1 MQGCTTTGYIGI
13 LRAAPPKN
21 SVAEKLPSTSFPREE
36 MALTAM
42 AAINIVA
49 RTLRTIVDHLIPC
62 VDSQNPSQP
71 PCRRSTPEIYSP
83 AALLLMSLNAHYKQ
97 IAQGVLSAESGTHEC
112 QSAGAI
118 PTHPSQTDLILASK
132 IATFYVFFQ
141 KRN

>member
-1 MQGCTTTGYIGI
+1 
-13 LRAAPPKN
+13 
-21 SVAEKLPSTSFPREE
+21 
-36 MALTAM
+36 MAMGT
-42 AAINIVA
+42 IPIVA
-49 RTLRTIVDHLIPC
+49 RILRTIGHHLTPC
-62 VDSQNPSQP
+62 ANSRNPSQP
-71 PCRRSTPEIYSP
+71 PCWRSSLQTYSP
-83 AALLLMSLNAHYKQ
+83 AALLLMSLSAHYKQ

>member
-1 MQGCTTTGYIGI
+1 MICGVPEYLLYESLLYASRTSSLQTY
-13 LRAAPPKN
+13 
-21 SVAEKLPSTSFPREE
+21 ST
-36 MALTAM
+36 
-42 AAINIVA
+42 
-49 RTLRTIVDHLIPC
+49 
-62 VDSQNPSQP
+62 
-71 PCRRSTPEIYSP
+71 

-141 KRN
+141 KRNYLGVLVLNLVSSS

>member
-1 MQGCTTTGYIGI
+1 M
-13 LRAAPPKN
+13 
-21 SVAEKLPSTSFPREE
+21 
-36 MALTAM
+36 
-42 AAINIVA
+42 
-49 RTLRTIVDHLIPC
+49 IVDHLIPC